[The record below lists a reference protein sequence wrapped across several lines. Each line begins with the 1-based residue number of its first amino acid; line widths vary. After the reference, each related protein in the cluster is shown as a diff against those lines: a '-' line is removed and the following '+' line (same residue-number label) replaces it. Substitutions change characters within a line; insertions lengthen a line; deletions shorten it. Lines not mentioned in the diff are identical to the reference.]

1 MEEDSL
7 EHKPLFETPGQK
19 ECSFLGKE
27 GRMISRALARV
38 GQLKFSQFEESSV
51 KDGSVRGKNCLG
63 IVFADE

>member
-7 EHKPLFETPGQK
+7 EHKPLFKNAGQK

-38 GQLKFSQFEESSV
+38 GQLKFSQFEESLV
-51 KDGSVRGKNCLG
+51 KDGSVRSRNCLG
-63 IVFADE
+63 IVFAKE